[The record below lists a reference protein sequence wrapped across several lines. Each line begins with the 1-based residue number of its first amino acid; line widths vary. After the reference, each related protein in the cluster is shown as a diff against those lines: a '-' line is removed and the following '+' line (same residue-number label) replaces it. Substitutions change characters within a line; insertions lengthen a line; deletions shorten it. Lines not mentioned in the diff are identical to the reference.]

1 MTTPAERQPEPRA
14 IRPAARDVRRA
25 LVTSGAP
32 RGTNG
37 LADLALVFLII
48 VILLVVVSTVNVLSV
63 LHDVS
68 RVGRA
73 LPAWEP
79 IVWEATSAVTDLIGC
94 LAIWAAVRMAPPTGR
109 WLRFAAIHVLGSLVY
124 SGIHVGG
131 MVALRTLIYAL
142 AGHHYVFTASDVP
155 YEYRKDVLSYLG
167 FASIFWFVPL
177 RAALRAT
184 PAPAPATKVEVFE
197 IAEGARLLRVP
208 VADIIAV
215 RAAGNYVEFLLSDG
229 RRPLM
234 RAPLMEVEGA
244 LAPNGFL
251 RTHRSWVV
259 NPARVRALE
268 PAGSGDYQLSLDGG
282 ETAPVSRRFP
292 QALERLRGG
301 ARASAV
307 SE

>member
-1 MTTPAERQPEPRA
+1 
-14 IRPAARDVRRA
+14 
-25 LVTSGAP
+25 
-32 RGTNG
+32 
-37 LADLALVFLII
+37 
-48 VILLVVVSTVNVLSV
+48 
-63 LHDVS
+63 
-68 RVGRA
+68 
-73 LPAWEP
+73 
-79 IVWEATSAVTDLIGC
+79 
-94 LAIWAAVRMAPPTGR
+94 
-109 WLRFAAIHVLGSLVY
+109 
-124 SGIHVGG
+124 
-131 MVALRTLIYAL
+131 MVALRTMIYAL
-142 AGHHYVFTASDVP
+142 AGHHYDFTGGDVL
-155 YEYRKDVLSYLG
+155 YEYRKDVLSYVG

-177 RAALRAT
+177 RAAFRAALA
-184 PAPAPATKVEVFE
+184 PAPAPPTPVEVFE

-244 LAPNGFL
+244 LAPSGFL

-301 ARASAV
+301 ARASAA

>member
-1 MTTPAERQPEPRA
+1 MTTPAEQQPEPRA

-25 LVTSGAP
+25 VVTSGAP

-37 LADLALVFLII
+37 LADLALVLLII
-48 VILLVVVSTVNVLSV
+48 VILLVVVCTVNVLSV

-68 RVGRA
+68 RAGRV

-79 IVWEATSAVTDLIGC
+79 IVWEGTSAVTDLVGC
-94 LAIWAAVRMAPPTGR
+94 LAIWAAVRIAPPTGR
-109 WLRFAAIHVLGSLVY
+109 WMRFGAVHVLGSLVY

-131 MVALRTLIYAL
+131 MVTLRALIYAL

-155 YEYRKDVLSYLG
+155 YEYRKDVLSYVG
-167 FASIFWFVPL
+167 FASIFWFAPL
-177 RAALRAT
+177 RAALRAP
-184 PAPAPATKVEVFE
+184 PAPPPTRVEVFE
-197 IAEGARLLRVP
+197 ITEGARLLRVP

-301 ARASAV
+301 ARASAG

>member
-1 MTTPAERQPEPRA
+1 
-14 IRPAARDVRRA
+14 
-25 LVTSGAP
+25 VTSGAP
-32 RGTNG
+32 GGTNG
-37 LADLALVFLII
+37 LADLVLALPII
-48 VILLVVVSTVNVLSV
+48 VVLLVVVSTVNVLSV

-79 IVWEATSAVTDLIGC
+79 IVWEGTSAATDLIGC

-109 WLRFAAIHVLGSLVY
+109 WARFVAIHVLGSLVY
-124 SGIHVGG
+124 SGVHVGG
-131 MVALRTLIYAL
+131 MVALRTLIYTL
-142 AGHHYVFTASDVP
+142 AGHHYVFTGGDVL
-155 YEYRKDVLSYLG
+155 YEYRKDVLSYVG

-177 RAALRAT
+177 RAVLRAP
-184 PAPAPATKVEVFE
+184 PAPPSATKVELFE

-244 LAPNGFL
+244 LAASGFL

-259 NPARVRALE
+259 NPERVRALE

-292 QALERLRGG
+292 KALERLRGG
-301 ARASAV
+301 ARVSAG

>member
-25 LVTSGAP
+25 SVTSGAP
-32 RGTNG
+32 GGTNG
-37 LADLALVFLII
+37 EPRLRDGLVIII
-48 VILLVVVSTVNVLSV
+48 VLLVVVCSVNVLSN
-63 LHDVS
+63 LHEAA
-68 RVGRA
+68 RIGRR
-73 LPAWEP
+73 LPVWEP
-79 IVWEATSAVTDLIGC
+79 IVWEGSSAASNLVGC
-94 LAIWAAVRMAPPTGR
+94 LAIWLALRIAPPTGR
-109 WLRFAAIHVLGSLVY
+109 WVRFAAIHVVGTLAY
-124 SGIHVGG
+124 SAIHVGG
-131 MVALRTLIYAL
+131 MVALRALAYAL
-142 AGHHYVFTASDVP
+142 MGRHYVFTWSDAL
-155 YEYRKDVLSYLG
+155 YEYRKDVLAYAG
-167 FASIFWFVPL
+167 FAAILWL
-177 RAALRAT
+177 RPRLSARAEPAA
-184 PAPAPATKVEVFE
+184 PESKIEVFE

-208 VADIIAV
+208 VADIVAV

-259 NPARVRALE
+259 NPDRVRGLE

-292 QALERLRGG
+292 EALERLRGG
-301 ARASAV
+301 ARSPAASG
-307 SE
+307 

>member
-25 LVTSGAP
+25 AVTSGAP
-32 RGTNG
+32 GGTNG
-37 LADLALVFLII
+37 FADLLLALPII
-48 VILLVVVSTVNVLSV
+48 LVLLLVVSTVNVLSV
-63 LHDVS
+63 LHDTS
-68 RVGRA
+68 RIGRP

-79 IVWEATSAVTDLIGC
+79 IVWEGTSAVADLIGC

-109 WLRFAAIHVLGSLVY
+109 WMRFGAIHVLGSLIY
-124 SGIHVGG
+124 SGIHIGG
-131 MVALRTLIYAL
+131 MVALRALIYAL
-142 AGHHYVFTASDVP
+142 AGHHYDFTASDVL
-155 YEYRKDVLSYLG
+155 YEYRKDALSYVG
-167 FASIFWFVPL
+167 FAAIFWFVPL
-177 RAALRAT
+177 WAALRAA
-184 PAPAPATKVEVFE
+184 PAPAPANKVEMFE

-234 RAPLMEVEGA
+234 RAPLIEVEGA
-244 LAPNGFL
+244 LAPSGFL

-301 ARASAV
+301 ARASAG